1 MWASGK
7 EISIHWKTD
16 WYVAA
21 VQILSHVWF
30 LQPHGLWHARLLY
43 PPLSP
48 GICSNSCPLSRQCYP
63 TISSYATPFPFY
75 LQSFPASSSFPMS
88 QPFASSRQSIGASA
102 SASVFPMNIQDWFPF
117 RLTSLIL
124 QSNRLSR
131 VFSSTAI
138 QKHQFFS
145 AQPSLWSNSHIHT

>member
-48 GICSNSCPLSRQCYP
+48 GICSNSCPLSWWCYL
-63 TISSYATPFPFY
+63 TILFSAIPF
-75 LQSFPASSSFPMS
+75 SFCPHFSPASGSFPMVS
-88 QPFASSRQSIGASA
+88 ALRIKWPKYWSFSFSISPFNKYSELISFRINWLDLLVVQGTFKSLLQHHSLKASDS
-102 SASVFPMNIQDWFPF
+102 
-117 RLTSLIL
+117 
-124 QSNRLSR
+124 
-131 VFSSTAI
+131 
-138 QKHQFFS
+138 
-145 AQPSLWSNSHIHT
+145 